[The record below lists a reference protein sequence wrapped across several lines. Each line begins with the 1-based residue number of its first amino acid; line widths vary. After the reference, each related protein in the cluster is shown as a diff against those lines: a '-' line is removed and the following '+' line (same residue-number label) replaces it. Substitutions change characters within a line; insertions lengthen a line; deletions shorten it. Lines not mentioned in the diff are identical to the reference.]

1 MYRILTAVGTP
12 ATQFGKASG
21 FVAILTSTISENKQ
35 VRKYMLLW
43 TPLET
48 HANKYYFVSDLNPH
62 TVYLNGRET
71 AHCVSVAPARGIS

>member
-48 HANKYYFVSDLNPH
+48 HDNKYYFVSDLNPH
-62 TVYLNGRET
+62 TVNLTGRET
-71 AHCVSVAPARGIS
+71 AHRASAELARGIS